1 MGERME
7 KYIVHTYTIDIMH
20 TLKYLCDVSKSAY
33 ENKIN
38 AVVFP
43 IPRNIYFYGNKNMF
57 KIFLN
62 FYIICYFIYLFS
74 IYQIFQM
81 RNQSIK
87 TYLFTL

>member
-1 MGERME
+1 ME

-20 TLKYLCDVSKSAY
+20 TLKYLCDVSKWAY